1 NPLAP
6 IRNAVHVM
14 RMLGLPESPLVQ
26 ARDMIDRQVT
36 HMARLIDD
44 LLDMSRLSRGKILLR
59 KERLDLV
66 EVVRATVEDYRSMLE
81 QTGLDLEVCLPS
93 GPLYT
98 HGDPTRLAQV
108 VGNVLHN
115 ANKFTDAGGKVR
127 VEVAA
132 GPREESAVIAV
143 RDTGIGME
151 PEVLAR
157 VFEAF

>member
-59 KERLDLV
+59 KERVDLV
-66 EVVRATVEDYRSMLE
+66 QVVRATVEDYRSLLE
-81 QTGLDLEVCLPS
+81 GTGLQLDVRLPS
-93 GPLYT
+93 GPMYV
-98 HGDPTRLAQV
+98 HGDPPRLAQV
-108 VGNVLHN
+108 LGNVLHN
-115 ANKFTDAGGKVR
+115 ANKFTDAGGHVLVEMDAEEDGKV
-127 VEVAA
+127 
-132 GPREESAVIAV
+132 
-143 RDTGIGME
+143 T
-151 PEVLAR
+151 
-157 VFEAF
+157 